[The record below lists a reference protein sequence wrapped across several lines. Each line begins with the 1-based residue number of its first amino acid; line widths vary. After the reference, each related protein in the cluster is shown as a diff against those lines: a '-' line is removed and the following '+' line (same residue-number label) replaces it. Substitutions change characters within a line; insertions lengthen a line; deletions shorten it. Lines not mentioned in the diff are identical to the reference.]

1 MNLTLYPRPIGGE
14 IRAIASKSQAHRL
27 LICAAFADKP
37 TKIVCPEI
45 SQDIEATA
53 HCLSALGAHIDY
65 CGDTFTVYPLDF
77 PRADAVLDCGESGS
91 TLRFLLPVVAAL
103 GVSADFIMHGRLPER
118 PLSPLW
124 ELLQE
129 NGISFSRPRANTL
142 HTEGRLR
149 AGHYR
154 IAGNV
159 SSQFISGLLFALPLT
174 GGASDIMLTSKLES
188 APYVE
193 MTVRALKQFGI
204 ETERTAQGFFLP
216 GGQSYRSCGKMT
228 VEGDWSNAAFW
239 LCSGA
244 ICAPITVTDL
254 DTNSPQGDCRIL
266 EILEHFGAEVECL
279 PHGIRVS
286 PQELHGIEL
295 DASDIPDLVPP
306 IALLATCAKGT
317 TRIYGAQRLRIKES
331 DRLQSVSKALNR
343 LGARIEV
350 TDDGLLIKGSALLGG
365 HVDSEND
372 HRIAMMSAIASTV
385 CRDNVI
391 LDGAEAVKKSYPRFW
406 EDFRNLV
413 MNT

>member
-37 TKIVCPEI
+37 TKIVCSEL

-53 HCLSALGAHIDY
+53 HCLRALGAHIDY
-65 CGDTFTVYPLDF
+65 CADTFMVYPLDF
-77 PRADAVLDCGESGS
+77 PNADAVLDCGESGS

-103 GVSADFIMHGRLPER
+103 GVSADFIMHGRLPDR

-124 ELLQE
+124 ELLE
-129 NGISFSRPRANTL
+129 KNGIIFSRPNANTL
-142 HTEGRLR
+142 RMEGKLR
-149 AGHYR
+149 AGHYA

-174 GGASDIMLTSKLES
+174 GRESDIMLTSKLES
-188 APYVE
+188 APYLD
-193 MTVRALKQFGI
+193 MTISALKHFGVKA
-204 ETERTAQGFFLP
+204 ERTAQGFYLA
-216 GGQSYRSCGKMT
+216 GEQRYRSCEKIS

-244 ICAPITVTDL
+244 ICAPITVTAL
-254 DTNSPQGDCRIL
+254 ETTSAQGDRKIL
-266 EILEHFGAEVECL
+266 EILERFGAKVEYL
-279 PHGIRVS
+279 PQGIRVS
-286 PQELHGIEL
+286 PQELHGIEI
-295 DASDIPDLVPP
+295 DASDVPDLVPP
-306 IALLATCAKGT
+306 IALVASCAKGK

-331 DRLQSVSKALNR
+331 DRLQSVSEALNR
-343 LGARIEV
+343 LGGHVEV
-350 TDDGLLIKGSALLGG
+350 TPDGLLIEGSALSGG

-385 CRDNVI
+385 CRGNVV
-391 LDGAEAVKKSYPRFW
+391 LDGAEAVRKSYPRFW

-413 MNT
+413 IHT

>member
-1 MNLTLYPRPIGGE
+1 MNLTLYPHQIGGE

-27 LICAAFADKP
+27 LICAAFADQP
-37 TKIVCPEI
+37 TKIVCSEL

-53 HCLSALGAHIDY
+53 KCLCALGAHIDY

-77 PRADAVLDCGESGS
+77 PKADAILDCGESGS

-103 GVSADFIMHGRLPER
+103 GVSADFVMHGRLPER

-124 ELLQE
+124 ELLAE
-129 NGISFSRPRANTL
+129 NGISFSRPNPNTL
-142 HTEGRLR
+142 HMEGKLR
-149 AGHYR
+149 AGHYS

-159 SSQFISGLLFALPLT
+159 SSQFISGLLFAFPLT
-174 GGASDIMLTSKLES
+174 GRESDIMLTSKLES
-188 APYVE
+188 APYVDL
-193 MTVRALKQFGI
+193 TVSALKRFGVD
-204 ETERTAQGFFLP
+204 TERTKQGFHIAA
-216 GGQSYRSCGKMT
+216 GQHYRSCERIT

-244 ICAPITVTDL
+244 ICAPITVSGL
-254 DTNSPQGDCRIL
+254 DQNSAQGDRRIV
-266 EILEHFGAEVECL
+266 EILERFGARVEYL
-279 PHGIRVS
+279 PQGIRVS
-286 PQELHGIEL
+286 PQELHGIEI

-306 IALLATCAKGT
+306 IALVASCARGT

-331 DRLQSVSKALNR
+331 DRLQSVSQALKSI
-343 LGARIEV
+343 GGHVMV
-350 TDDGLLIKGSALLGG
+350 TEDGLLIEGSALLGG

-385 CRDNVI
+385 CKGTVE

-406 EDFRNLV
+406 EDFILGNL
-413 MNT
+413 